1 MSSDID
7 YRNHPIE
14 SILFFDIETVRKV
27 EELQENTPLYDSFIY
42 KMRYAEEA
50 QRKDFNSYNVKAL
63 YAEKAALYP
72 EFGKVACITVG
83 KVVDGYLTLYTFKD
97 EDEKTLLGRF
107 NSALSKW
114 MVDDPNL
121 VVCGVNIKFFDLRF
135 IFLRSVINRVPTTK
149 GVTDLTGI
157 KPWLVKAL
165 DLTDLFKQSSS
176 FNSPLVC
183 MAEAMGLPSPKS
195 DSDGSQ
201 VSDVYYKEG
210 KEGLERIARYC
221 ELDVLTTAN
230 VLRVFR
236 DEPLLETPPIKKKKA
251 IKEQPKKSA
260 KEKQEPAK
268 TEEVNPLDTA
278 EDNSLVLKRI
288 FVNNEITKEDKKE
301 LVSLIGKKRLYKK
314 DKPILIDMIHSLSVN
329 SDMFSKD
336 SQKII
341 DEKLKAVESLIN
353 NL

>member
-7 YRNHPIE
+7 YKNHPIE
-14 SILFFDIETVRKV
+14 SILFFDIETIRKV
-27 EELQENTPLYDSFIY
+27 EELQENTPLYDSFMY

-63 YAEKAALYP
+63 FAEKAALYP
-72 EFGKVACITVG
+72 EFGKIACISVG
-83 KVVDGYLTLYTFKD
+83 KVVNGYLTLYTFKD
-97 EDEKTLLGRF
+97 DEEKTLLERF

-114 MVDDPNL
+114 MVEDPNM

-195 DSDGSQ
+195 DIDGSQ

-210 KEGLERIARYC
+210 KEGLERIVKYC

-236 DEPLLETPPIKKKKA
+236 DEPLLELPPV
-251 IKEQPKKSA
+251 KEVKKSA
-260 KEKQEPAK
+260 KKKQTETTTEKTVETDA
-268 TEEVNPLDTA
+268 NPLEVS
-278 EDNSLVLKRI
+278 EDKSLVLKRI

-336 SQKII
+336 SQKVI
-341 DEKLKAVESLIN
+341 DEKLKTVEELIN

>member
-7 YRNHPIE
+7 YKNHPIE
-14 SILFFDIETVRKV
+14 SILFFDIETIRKV
-27 EELQENTPLYDSFIY
+27 EELQENTPLYDSFMY

-83 KVVDGYLTLYTFKD
+83 KVVDEYLTLYTFKD
-97 EDEKTLLGRF
+97 DEEKTLLERF

-114 MVDDPNL
+114 MVEDPNM

-165 DLTDLFKQSSS
+165 DLTDLFKQGSS

-195 DSDGSQ
+195 DIDGSQ

-236 DEPLLETPPIKKKKA
+236 DEPLLETPPIKKKA
-251 IKEQPKKSA
+251 VKEQSKKST
-260 KEKQEPAK
+260 KEKQETVK
-268 TEEVNPLDTA
+268 TEEANPLDTV
-278 EDNSLVLKRI
+278 EDKSLVLKRI

-314 DKPILIDMIHSLSVN
+314 DKPILIDIIHKLSVN

-336 SQKII
+336 SKKVV
-341 DEKLKAVESLIN
+341 DEKLKTVEELIN